1 MVDAASQALADA
13 IVDGDLEAAGRALR
27 HDVVIVPLLL
37 SEGEAQLRVAQT
49 SAGLVLPL
57 FSSSEAARGA
67 FGDGAAFAVQLG
79 SDLRPLLSRNR
90 ERLSSV
96 LFDSAGPRPLRVGV
110 DELIAILEPRDDDDQ
125 VAWVTGE
132 FG

>member
-1 MVDAASQALADA
+1 RGDTARTHRGSARRSPAFGIAVLPARRAGSGGPRGLGGSGRPRAGGGKVSAARGVASCMVDAASQALADA

-67 FGDGAAFAVQLG
+67 FGD
-79 SDLRPLLSRNR
+79 
-90 ERLSSV
+90 
-96 LFDSAGPRPLRVGV
+96 
-110 DELIAILEPRDDDDQ
+110 
-125 VAWVTGE
+125 
-132 FG
+132 